1 MSVTRTVQFDFCRR
15 RPGRGTV
22 LLEVLLSLA
31 ILTLGMATIGIQI
44 NGGFKL
50 EIEAAE
56 LFRRSSLIESMVSQ
70 VETLV
75 ARELAES
82 QTEGTASGPARDLE
96 IEGEFGLVFPGYGYR
111 VLIEPTE
118 VLDLNRVSIE
128 LLEAPYNPDTGDLLE
143 EGERVHLVRMLRAS
157 PPKINLEKLG
167 VNLPPEQ
174 RTLLETGGLLDE
186 SGNLNIQALL
196 GMEPGALLELLPLL
210 ISAFGGGQM
219 AEMMGNMSPDQLLEL
234 LQEKQRI
241 NSDPQG
247 QGQGTSDPG
256 SGAGNQGDQ
265 PGTKPPAELFDET
278 EPGGGLTQDQYEW
291 MLQQLQNKG
300 GRR

>member
-1 MSVTRTVQFDFCRR
+1 M
-15 RPGRGTV
+15 
-22 LLEVLLSLA
+22 LLEVLLSLS
-31 ILTLGMATIGIQI
+31 ILTLGMATIGIQV
-44 NGGFKL
+44 NGGLKL

-56 LFRRSSLIESMVSQ
+56 LFRSSSLVESMVSQ

-82 QTEGTASGPARDLE
+82 QTGGTASGPARDLE

-111 VLIEPTE
+111 VLIEPTD
-118 VLDLNRVSIE
+118 VLDLNRVTIE
-128 LLEAPYNPDTGDLLE
+128 LLEAPYNPNTGELLE

-174 RTLLETGGLLDE
+174 RTLLETGGLLDDN
-186 SGNLNIQALL
+186 GNLNIQALL
-196 GMEPGALLELLPLL
+196 GMDPAALLELLPLL
-210 ISAFGGGQM
+210 IGAFGGGQM
-219 AEMMGNMSPDQLLEL
+219 ADMMGNMSPEQLLEL
-234 LQEKQRI
+234 LQEQQQI
-241 NSDPQG
+241 NKNPQG
-247 QGQGTSDPG
+247 QGAGDPN
-256 SGAGNQGDQ
+256 SGAGNQGGQ
-265 PGTKPPAELFDET
+265 SGTKPPEELFDQT
-278 EPGGGLTQDQYEW
+278 EPGGGVTQDQYEW